1 MFNKMFSNSRITCS
15 KLIPVI
21 KGMVSSAQ
29 LEKFMFKLDFT
40 FPSTQFLING
50 FFVPHRLDQNS
61 KGGGIFLY
69 VKDKIIV
76 LPLSR

>member
-1 MFNKMFSNSRITCS
+1 
-15 KLIPVI
+15 
-21 KGMVSSAQ
+21 
-29 LEKFMFKLDFT
+29 MFKLDFT